1 MLLSSGD
8 GYVGEL
14 LELPQGCQGPF
25 RSSRGKVGFLLRC
38 RSGKGP
44 HLALS
49 GESPGFSRVAAG
61 KLGSL
66 SSYYLDLR
74 DTLVGPQES
83 PVAMR
88 VARGLL
94 GFLCSR
100 CLSRGPHLELRR
112 EPQGSS
118 PELTWISGFLWS
130 FQRGVR
136 PLLMWRH
143 ASPLYSRAGKAVSGF
158 LSSSHRDRWPSLK
171 VHRAV
176 KPAILF

>member
-66 SSYYLDLR
+66 SSSYLDLR

-94 GFLCSR
+94 GFLCSH
-100 CLSRGPHLELRR
+100 CWDRGLHLELRP

-118 PELTWISGFLWS
+118 PMPTWISGFLWR
-130 FQRGVR
+130 FHRGVR
-136 PLLMWRH
+136 HRLVWRH
-143 ASPLYSRAGKAVSGF
+143 ASPLPSGAEKAVSGF
-158 LSSSHRDRWPSLK
+158 LSG
-171 VHRAV
+171 
-176 KPAILF
+176 

>member
-1 MLLSSGD
+1 MVAGPSVLLSSGD

-88 VARGLL
+88 VVKVLS
-94 GFLCSR
+94 GFLSSHCWV
-100 CLSRGPHLELRR
+100 RGHHLKLRL
-112 EPQGSS
+112 ETQSS
-118 PELTWISGFLWS
+118 TAVPTWISGFLWS
-130 FQRGVR
+130 FHRGVR
-136 PLLMWRH
+136 PRL
-143 ASPLYSRAGKAVSGF
+143 V
-158 LSSSHRDRWPSLK
+158 
-171 VHRAV
+171 
-176 KPAILF
+176 